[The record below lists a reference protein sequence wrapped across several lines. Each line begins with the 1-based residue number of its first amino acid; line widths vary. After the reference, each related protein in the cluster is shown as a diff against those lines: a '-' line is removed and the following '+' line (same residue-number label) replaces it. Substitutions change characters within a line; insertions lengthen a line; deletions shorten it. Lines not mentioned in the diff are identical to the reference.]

1 VETVE
6 RRFTSKGQTIDILC
20 QLPDEIAEAWLE
32 YLGRSN
38 LYEREI
44 VEVNE
49 FAQCFPGMRWLCLW
63 RTSTNYYIILE
74 PEED

>member
-1 VETVE
+1 METVE
-6 RRFTSKGQTIDILC
+6 RRFSSKGQTIDILC

-32 YLGRSN
+32 YLGRSS
-38 LYEREI
+38 LYEREL

-63 RTSTNYYIILE
+63 KTSTGYCIILE
-74 PEED
+74 PQED